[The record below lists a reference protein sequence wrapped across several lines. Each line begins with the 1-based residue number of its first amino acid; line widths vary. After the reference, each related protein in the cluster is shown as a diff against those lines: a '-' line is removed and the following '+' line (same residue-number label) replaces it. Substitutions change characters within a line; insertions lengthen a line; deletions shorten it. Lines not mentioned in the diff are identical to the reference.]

1 MNGFKVSMKTSFEH
15 EGDDMPNDGIDGGR
29 RLKHIHQQGIIAPV
43 KWVAKKNQRYSGLF
57 EGASFGFARLSVT
70 DFFTA
75 TGTMAN
81 PAVSLKMFRDGQP
94 SGNLLF
100 VKTFGLNESRDFFET
115 NVSNHARTT
124 EPEDDSSVE
133 CVLTESRLVLG
144 GSDWI

>member
-1 MNGFKVSMKTSFEH
+1 MSVQRIVNLALLANAANSQLSGDEYQSKSALSKFVKIQNLIDQGEPEVADIQFEKIMNGFKVSMKTSFEH

-81 PAVSLKMFRDGQP
+81 PAVSLKMFRDG
-94 SGNLLF
+94 
-100 VKTFGLNESRDFFET
+100 
-115 NVSNHARTT
+115 
-124 EPEDDSSVE
+124 
-133 CVLTESRLVLG
+133 
-144 GSDWI
+144 

>member
-1 MNGFKVSMKTSFEH
+1 MLANAANSQLSGDEYQSKSALSKFVKIQNLIDQGEPEVADIQFEKIMNGFKVSMKTSFEH

-81 PAVSLKMFRDGQP
+81 PAVSLKMFRDG
-94 SGNLLF
+94 
-100 VKTFGLNESRDFFET
+100 
-115 NVSNHARTT
+115 
-124 EPEDDSSVE
+124 
-133 CVLTESRLVLG
+133 
-144 GSDWI
+144 